1 MKNINLP
8 EIIEKIKDVK
18 IAVYGDF
25 CLDAY
30 WIMDPEGSEVS
41 VETGL
46 QAEAVASQQYSPGGA
61 GNVVANVAALNPK
74 KLKVIGVIGDDIHG
88 RELERQL
95 KQLNADTSALTIQE
109 ENFDT
114 YTYTKKILNDKEQPR
129 IDFGLNNK
137 RTLDTDKEILKNIR
151 YALENYDVLIF
162 NQQVPGSL
170 NNESFIDGVNEL
182 FMEFNDKIVILDS
195 RHYNDKFKNIYRK
208 VNEIEAGIL
217 LGHELSPRDFVPYD
231 QIKKFGVEIFNQ
243 YSKPVFVSCGSRGI
257 LTFDN
262 EGIYEI
268 PGIQLT
274 NKIDTVGAGD
284 TTISAI
290 SLCLAAGVS
299 PADAAR
305 FANFAAAVTVQK
317 LYTTGTASAEEILEI
332 AKDVDYNYRPELAE
346 DIRQAQYVPDTE
358 FEVCDPSIMLGLGNI
373 KHAIFDHDGTVST
386 LREGWEKIMEPVM
399 IKAVLGDQYHTADKA
414 LYDKVRERV
423 LNFIDITTGIQTIVQ
438 MEGLVKLVEEFGIVP
453 KDKILDKFAYKEIY
467 NDALMIMVNKRV
479 EKLNNGELSVDD
491 YIIKGAVK
499 FLKGLKKKGVKL
511 YLASGTDRDD
521 VIREAE
527 ILGYKDLFN
536 GGIYGSVGD
545 IKKYS
550 KKIIIDKIIAENK
563 LKGNE
568 LLVTGDGPVEIKE
581 CNKFGGIAV
590 GIASDEVRRYGLNE
604 EKRTR
609 LIKAGADFIISD
621 FTQAEKLVGML
632 KG

>member
-1 MKNINLP
+1 MKDINLQ
-8 EIIEKIKDVK
+8 EIINKIKDVK

-30 WIMDPEGSEVS
+30 WVMDPAGSEVS

-46 QAEAVASQQYSPGGA
+46 QAEAVASQKYSPGGA

-74 KLKVIGVIGDDIHG
+74 ELKVIGVIGDDIHG
-88 RELERQL
+88 RELVRQL
-95 KQLNADTSALTIQE
+95 KTLNADTSFLTIQK

-129 IDFGLNNK
+129 IDFGLSNK
-137 RTLDTDKEILKNIR
+137 RTIETDKEILKNIR
-151 YALENYDVLIF
+151 HALENYDVLIF

-170 NNESFIDGVNEL
+170 NNESFIDQVNEL
-182 FMEFNDKIVILDS
+182 FMEFDDKIVILDS
-195 RHYNDKFKNIYRK
+195 RHYNDKFKNVYRK

-217 LGHELSPRDFVPYD
+217 LGHDLSPRDFVPLE
-231 QIKKFGVEIFNQ
+231 QVKKFGTEI
-243 YSKPVFVSCGSRGI
+243 YSQHNKPVFISCGARGI
-257 LTFDN
+257 VTFDS
-262 EGIYEI
+262 EGIHEI
-268 PGIQLT
+268 PGIQIT
-274 NKIDTVGAGD
+274 SKIDTVGAGD

-290 SLCLAAGVS
+290 ALCLAAGVT
-299 PADAAR
+299 PADASW
-305 FANFAAAVTVQK
+305 FGNFAAAVTVQK
-317 LYTTGTASAEEILEI
+317 LYTTGTATAEEILEL

-358 FEVCDPSIMLGLGNI
+358 FEVCDPSIMLALGNI
-373 KHAIFDHDGTVST
+373 KHAIFDHDGTIST

-399 IKAVLGDQYHTADKA
+399 IKAILGDKYKTADKA
-414 LYDKVRERV
+414 LYDNVRERV
-423 LNFIDITTGIQTIVQ
+423 LNFIDVTTGIQTIVQ

-467 NDALMIMVNKRV
+467 NDALMVMVNKRV
-479 EKLNNGELSVDD
+479 EKLKKGELSVDD

-499 FLKGLKKKGVKL
+499 FLQLLKSKGVKL
-511 YLASGTDRDD
+511 YLASGTDKDD

-527 ILGYKDLFN
+527 ILGYKDLFD

-545 IKKYS
+545 VKKYS
-550 KKIIIDKIIAENK
+550 KKIIIDKIINQNK

-581 CNKFGGIAV
+581 CNKYGGIAV

-621 FTQAEKLVGML
+621 FTQADKLAQML

>member
-1 MKNINLP
+1 MKDINLQ
-8 EIIEKIKDVK
+8 EIINKIKDVK

-30 WIMDPEGSEVS
+30 WVMDPAGSEVS

-46 QAEAVASQQYSPGGA
+46 QAEAVASQKYSPGGA

-74 KLKVIGVIGDDIHG
+74 ELKVIGVIGDDIHG
-88 RELERQL
+88 RELVRQL
-95 KQLNADTSALTIQE
+95 KTLNADTSFLTIQK

-129 IDFGLNNK
+129 IDFGLSNK
-137 RTLDTDKEILKNIR
+137 RTIETDNEILKNIR
-151 YALENYDVLIF
+151 HALENYDVLIF

-170 NNESFIDGVNEL
+170 NNESFIDQVNEL
-182 FMEFNDKIVILDS
+182 FMEFDNKIVILDS
-195 RHYNDKFKNIYRK
+195 RHYNDKFKNVYRK

-217 LGHELSPRDFVPYD
+217 LGHDLNPRDFVPLE
-231 QIKKFGVEIFNQ
+231 QVKKFGTEI
-243 YSKPVFVSCGSRGI
+243 YSQHNKPVFISCGARGI
-257 LTFDN
+257 VTFDS
-262 EGIYEI
+262 EGIHEI
-268 PGIQLT
+268 PGIQIT
-274 NKIDTVGAGD
+274 SKIDTVGAGD

-290 SLCLAAGVS
+290 ALCLAAGVT
-299 PADAAR
+299 PADASW
-305 FANFAAAVTVQK
+305 FGNFAAAVTVQK
-317 LYTTGTASAEEILEI
+317 LYTTGTATAEEILEL

-358 FEVCDPSIMLGLGNI
+358 FEVCDPSIMLALGNI
-373 KHAIFDHDGTVST
+373 KHAIFDHDGTIST

-399 IKAVLGDQYHTADKA
+399 IKAILGDKYKTADKA
-414 LYDKVRERV
+414 LYDNVRERV
-423 LNFIDITTGIQTIVQ
+423 LNFIDVTTGIQTIVQ

-467 NDALMIMVNKRV
+467 NDALMVMVNKRV
-479 EKLNNGELSVDD
+479 EKLKKGELSVDD

-499 FLKGLKKKGVKL
+499 FLQLLKSKGVKL
-511 YLASGTDRDD
+511 YLASGTDKDD

-527 ILGYKDLFN
+527 ILGYKDLFD

-545 IKKYS
+545 VKKYS
-550 KKIIIDKIIAENK
+550 KKIIIDKIINQNK

-581 CNKFGGIAV
+581 CNKYGGIAV

-609 LIKAGADFIISD
+609 LIKSGADFIISD
-621 FTQAEKLVGML
+621 FTQADKFAQLLIG
-632 KG
+632 

>member
-1 MKNINLP
+1 MKDINLQ
-8 EIIEKIKDVK
+8 EIINKIKDVK

-30 WIMDPEGSEVS
+30 WVMDPAGSEVS

-46 QAEAVASQQYSPGGA
+46 QAEAVASQKYSPGGA

-74 KLKVIGVIGDDIHG
+74 ELKVIGVIGDDIHG
-88 RELERQL
+88 RELVRQL
-95 KQLNADTSALTIQE
+95 KTLNADTSFLTIQK

-129 IDFGLNNK
+129 IDFGLSNK
-137 RTLDTDKEILKNIR
+137 RTIETDKEILKNIR
-151 YALENYDVLIF
+151 HALENYDVLIF

-170 NNESFIDGVNEL
+170 NNESFIDQVNEL
-182 FMEFNDKIVILDS
+182 FMEFDDKIVILDS
-195 RHYNDKFKNIYRK
+195 RHYNDKFKNVYRK

-217 LGHELSPRDFVPYD
+217 LGHDLSPRDFVPLE
-231 QIKKFGVEIFNQ
+231 QVKKFGTEI
-243 YSKPVFVSCGSRGI
+243 YSQHNKPVFISCGARGI
-257 LTFDN
+257 VTFDS
-262 EGIYEI
+262 EGIHEI
-268 PGIQLT
+268 PGIQIT
-274 NKIDTVGAGD
+274 SKIDTVGAGD

-290 SLCLAAGVS
+290 ALCLAAGVT
-299 PADAAR
+299 PADASW
-305 FANFAAAVTVQK
+305 FGNFAAAVTVQK
-317 LYTTGTASAEEILEI
+317 LYTTGTATAEEILEL

-358 FEVCDPSIMLGLGNI
+358 FEVCDPSIMLALGNI
-373 KHAIFDHDGTVST
+373 KHAIFDHDGTIST

-399 IKAVLGDQYHTADKA
+399 IKAILGDKYKTADKA
-414 LYDKVRERV
+414 LYDNVRERV
-423 LNFIDITTGIQTIVQ
+423 LNFIDVTTGIQTIVQ

-467 NDALMIMVNKRV
+467 NDALMVMVNKRV
-479 EKLNNGELSVDD
+479 EKLKKGELSVDD

-499 FLKGLKKKGVKL
+499 FLQLLKSKGVKL
-511 YLASGTDRDD
+511 YLASGTDKDD

-527 ILGYKDLFN
+527 ILGYKDLFD

-545 IKKYS
+545 VKKYS
-550 KKIIIDKIIAENK
+550 KKIIIDKIINQNK

-581 CNKFGGIAV
+581 CNKYGGIAV

-609 LIKAGADFIISD
+609 LIKSGADFIISD
-621 FTQAEKLVGML
+621 FTQADKFAQLLIG
-632 KG
+632 

>member
-46 QAEAVASQQYSPGGA
+46 KAEAVASQKYSPGGA
-61 GNVVANVAALNPK
+61 GNVVANVAALTPK
-74 KLKVIGVIGDDIHG
+74 ELKVIGVIGDDIHG
-88 RELERQL
+88 RELVRQL
-95 KQLNADTSALTIQE
+95 EQLNADTSGLTVQK

-129 IDFGLNNK
+129 VDFGLNNK
-137 RTLDTDKEILKNIR
+137 RTLETDAEIVKNIR
-151 YALENYDVLIF
+151 HALENYDVLIF

-170 NNESFIDGVNEL
+170 NNESFIDNVNEL
-182 FMEFNDKIVILDS
+182 FLEFDDKIVILDS
-195 RHYNDKFKNIYRK
+195 RHYNEKFKNVYRK
-208 VNEIEAGIL
+208 VNEIEAGVL
-217 LGHELSPRDFVPYD
+217 LGHELSPRDFVPME
-231 QIKKFGVEIFNQ
+231 QVKKFGIDIYNQ
-243 YSKPVFVSCGSRGI
+243 YNKPTFVSCGARGI
-257 LTFDN
+257 LTFDK
-262 EGIYEI
+262 EGIHEI
-268 PGIQLT
+268 PGIQIT

-290 SLCLAAGVS
+290 ALCLATGIE

-317 LYTTGTASAEEILEI
+317 LYTTGTASAEEILAI
-332 AKDVDYNYRPELAE
+332 AENVDYNYRPELAE
-346 DIRQAQYVPDTE
+346 DIRQAKYVPDTE
-358 FEVCDPSIMLGLGNI
+358 FEVCDPSIMLALGNI
-373 KHAIFDHDGTVST
+373 KHAIFDHDGTIST

-399 IKAVLGDQYHTADKA
+399 IKAILGDKYQTADKA

-423 LNFIDITTGIQTIVQ
+423 INFIDITTGIQTIVQ

-453 KDKILDKFAYKEIY
+453 KDKILDKFAYKKIY
-467 NDALMIMVNKRV
+467 NDALMVMVNKRV
-479 EKLNNGELSVDD
+479 EKLNRGELSVED
-491 YIIKGAVK
+491 YIIKGSVK
-499 FLKGLKKKGVKL
+499 YLKLLKEKGVKL
-511 YLASGTDRDD
+511 YLASGTDKDD
-521 VIREAE
+521 VVREAE
-527 ILGYKDLFN
+527 ILGYKDLFD

-550 KKIIIDKIIAENK
+550 KKIIIDKIINDNK

-581 CNKFGGIAV
+581 CNKYGGIAV

-621 FTQAEKLVGML
+621 FTQADKLAQML

>member
-1 MKNINLP
+1 MKNINLN
-8 EIIEKIKDVK
+8 EIIKKIKDVK

-30 WIMDPEGSEVS
+30 WIMDPAGSEIS

-46 QAEAVASQQYSPGGA
+46 QAESVASQKYSPGGA
-61 GNVVANVAALNPK
+61 GNVVANVAALTPK

-88 RELERQL
+88 RELVRQL
-95 KQLNADTSALTIQE
+95 EKLNADTSALTIQE

-137 RTLDTDKEILKNIR
+137 RTLKTDKEIIKNIR

-170 NNESFIDGVNEL
+170 NNESFIDAVNEL
-182 FMEFNDKIVILDS
+182 FDEFNDKIVILDS
-195 RHYNDKFKNIYRK
+195 RHYNDKFRNIYRK
-208 VNEIEAGIL
+208 VNEIEAGVL
-217 LGHELSPRDFVPYD
+217 LGHELSPRDFVPFE
-231 QIKKFGVEIFNQ
+231 QIKKYGTEIYNQ
-243 YSKPVFVSCGSRGI
+243 YNKPVFVSCGSRGI
-257 LTFDN
+257 ITFDN
-262 EGIYEI
+262 EGMHEI
-268 PGIQLT
+268 PGIQIM

-290 SLCLAAGVS
+290 ALCLAAGIP

-317 LYTTGTASAEEILEI
+317 LYTTGTATAEEILEI
-332 AKDVDYNYRPELAE
+332 AKDVDYNYHPELAE
-346 DIRQAQYVPDTE
+346 DIRQAQYIPDTE
-358 FEVCDPSIMLGLGNI
+358 FEVCNPSILLGMGNI

-399 IKAVLGDQYHTADKA
+399 IKAILGDQYLTADKA
-414 LYDKVRERV
+414 LFDKVRERV
-423 LNFIDITTGIQTIVQ
+423 VNYIDVSTGIQTIVQ

-467 NDALMIMVNKRV
+467 NDALMVMVNKRI
-479 EKLNNGELSVDD
+479 EKLKKGELSVDD

-499 FLKGLKKKGVKL
+499 FLKSLKKKGVKL
-511 YLASGTDRDD
+511 YLASGTDKED
-521 VIREAE
+521 VIREAG
-527 ILGYKDLFN
+527 ILGYKSLFE

-545 IKKYS
+545 VKKYS
-550 KKIIIDKIIAENK
+550 KKIIIDKIITENK

-568 LLVTGDGPVEIKE
+568 LLVVGDGPVEIKE
-581 CNKFGGIAV
+581 CNKYGGIAV

-609 LIKAGADFIISD
+609 LIKAGADFIIND
-621 FTQAEKLVGML
+621 YTQADQLAELL
-632 KG
+632 KR

>member
-1 MKNINLP
+1 MKDINLK
-8 EIIEKIKDVK
+8 EIIKKIKDVK

-30 WIMDPEGSEVS
+30 WVMDPAGSEVS

-46 QAEAVASQQYSPGGA
+46 QAEAVASQKYSPGGA
-61 GNVVANVAALNPK
+61 GNVVANVAALNPR

-88 RELERQL
+88 RELVRQL
-95 KQLNADTSALTIQE
+95 EGLNADTSALTIQE

-129 IDFGLNNK
+129 IDFGLSNK

-195 RHYNDKFKNIYRK
+195 RHYNDKFKNVYRK
-208 VNEIEAGIL
+208 VNEIEAGVL
-217 LGHELSPRDFVPYD
+217 LGHELSPRDFVPLE
-231 QIKKFGVEIFNQ
+231 QVKKFGTEIYSQ
-243 YSKPVFVSCGSRGI
+243 YNKPVFISCGARGI
-257 LTFDN
+257 VTFDN
-262 EGIYEI
+262 DGIHEI
-268 PGIQLT
+268 PGIQIT
-274 NKIDTVGAGD
+274 SKIDTVGAGD

-290 SLCLAAGVS
+290 ALCLAAGIN
-299 PADAAR
+299 PADSAW

-317 LYTTGTASAEEILEI
+317 LYTTGTASAEEILEL
-332 AKDVDYNYRPELAE
+332 ANDVDYNYRPELAE

-358 FEVCDPSIMLGLGNI
+358 FEVCDPSIMLALGNI

-399 IKAVLGDQYHTADKA
+399 IKAILGDKYQTADKA

-423 LNFIDITTGIQTIVQ
+423 LNFIDVTTGIQTIVQ

-467 NDALMIMVNKRV
+467 NDALMVMVNKRV
-479 EKLNNGELSVDD
+479 EKLNKGELSVDD
-491 YIIKGAVK
+491 YIIKGAVD
-499 FLKGLKKKGVKL
+499 FLKKLRNRGVKL

-521 VIREAE
+521 VLREAE
-527 ILGYKDLFN
+527 ILGYKNLFD

-550 KKIIIDKIIAENK
+550 KKIIIDKIISQNK

-581 CNKFGGIAV
+581 CNKYNGIAV
-590 GIASDEVRRYGLNE
+590 GIASDEIRRYGLNE

-621 FTQAEKLVGML
+621 FTQAGKLIQML
-632 KG
+632 IG